1 MDKNQK
7 QPSKDVRESF
17 DEVSDLEFST
27 LIAEI
32 EDKDKDILHIAGR
45 EFHVFHISVNNLPAE
60 IEKAKFEINQINSLG
75 PSAAPLLLERRAI
88 LAYLVECLTD
98 NLTIV
103 DSGEHQRVGA
113 ALSAERHMIEL
124 DDEWPNVVRH

>member
-7 QPSKDVRESF
+7 QPSKYVRESF

-32 EDKDKDILHIAGR
+32 EDEDKDILHIAGR

-60 IEKAKFEINQINSLG
+60 IEKAKFEIEQINSLG
-75 PSAAPLLLERRAI
+75 LSADPLLLERRTI

-103 DSGEHQRVGA
+103 DCGEHQTVGA
-113 ALSAERHMIEL
+113 APSAERRFSEL
-124 DDEWPNVVRH
+124 DDEWPVPIKH